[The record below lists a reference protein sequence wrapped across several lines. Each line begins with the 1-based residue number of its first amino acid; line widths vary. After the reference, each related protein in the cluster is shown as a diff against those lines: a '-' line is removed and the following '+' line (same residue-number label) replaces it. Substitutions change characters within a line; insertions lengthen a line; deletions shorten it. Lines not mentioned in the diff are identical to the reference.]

1 MCVWPCFL
9 APTSSNTSS
18 FASKTCT
25 GSSSN
30 NNKNR
35 PSLDHLPYSRREAED
50 HRVHAF
56 RFRCMPEKMAD
67 SRFQAAPQAMN
78 LAAAAASAAGNHPP
92 ADMPDLS
99 HLTEEERRIIESVM
113 MRQRQEEERENEI
126 MR

>member
-1 MCVWPCFL
+1 MCVWPGFL
-9 APTSSNTSS
+9 APTSTN
-18 FASKTCT
+18 
-25 GSSSN
+25 SSSPIKIRIGKS
-30 NNKNR
+30 NKKDYYHHY
-35 PSLDHLPYSRREAED
+35 LLPEHQNFNQQEAED
-50 HRVHAF
+50 HRFHAF
-56 RFRCMPEKMAD
+56 TFRCMPEKMAD

-78 LAAAAASAAGNHPP
+78 LAAASAAGNLPP